1 MKVSM
6 EKLNYTPLIQDG
18 YMSPQLDFTDLDI
31 SYKISVHFSPVI
43 MHLKQDVF
51 TYLMKCNDLNI
62 NHTDQLSPYFQLA
75 IWNNG

>member
-1 MKVSM
+1 
-6 EKLNYTPLIQDG
+6 
-18 YMSPQLDFTDLDI
+18 MSPQLDFTDLDI

>member
-43 MHLKQDVF
+43 MHLK
-51 TYLMKCNDLNI
+51 
-62 NHTDQLSPYFQLA
+62 
-75 IWNNG
+75 